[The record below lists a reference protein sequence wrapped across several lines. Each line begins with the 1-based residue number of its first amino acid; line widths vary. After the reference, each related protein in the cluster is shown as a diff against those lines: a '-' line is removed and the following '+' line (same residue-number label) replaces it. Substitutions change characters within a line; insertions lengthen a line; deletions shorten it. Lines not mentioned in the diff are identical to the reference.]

1 MYAHHP
7 EKHGHTLATLCPAEI
22 HPQSGTWDFPHNDS
36 SKKTNGKTKATSV
49 SGDFGNQISLYQV
62 SAKPLN
68 SSPREE
74 EIQFVYIYTHTIYP
88 WRKLCAHTRRTPET
102 ANPGLLHQAHEQ
114 RDFSP
119 YMAIS
124 YTEQSHSYTEK
135 WGSIIQMHIIRS

>member
-68 SSPREE
+68 SSPWEE
-74 EIQFVYIYTHTIYP
+74 EIQFVYIYIHTQSIHEENCVHIP
-88 WRKLCAHTRRTPET
+88 GELQKLLTQACSTRPTNKEISAHTWLFRILSNRTVTLKSGVP
-102 ANPGLLHQAHEQ
+102 
-114 RDFSP
+114 
-119 YMAIS
+119 
-124 YTEQSHSYTEK
+124 
-135 WGSIIQMHIIRS
+135 